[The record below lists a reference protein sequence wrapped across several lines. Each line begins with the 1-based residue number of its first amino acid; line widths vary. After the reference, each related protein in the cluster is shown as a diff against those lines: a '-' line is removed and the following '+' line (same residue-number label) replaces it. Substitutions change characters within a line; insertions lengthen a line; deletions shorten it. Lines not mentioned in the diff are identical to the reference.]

1 MPQQQH
7 VIIRTYS
14 QFWDV
19 KSSVQFSEIL
29 EVSTGK
35 KIGHAFTDVDFSKR
49 PPFVTVSDEEYAL
62 ILTGPARNEPTEPV
76 TGDPL
81 GDAAALKERQ
91 SGVAPSCTFKAAV
104 AQPVIKI
111 PASSD
116 PLG

>member
-81 GDAAALKERQ
+81 GDAAALK
-91 SGVAPSCTFKAAV
+91 AAV